1 MKMKRILSTVLAF
14 LMMLGCFVTLASLTV
29 FADGE
34 TTSDSATTKAETIT
48 AAALR
53 QQYATP
59 DAKLIDDAN
68 MQIYAAA
75 YNCQIWCNPYT
86 GEVYFKDTKT
96 GETLASNPY
105 DMSNYNPSDNFS
117 LIGSIVAPQAMSQV
131 LISYKDITG
140 AFYTMN
146 SFTEAAQRGQIQ
158 VKYIKNGA
166 RVEYTMG
173 RLNSL
178 YLLPHWISCGS
189 APDGWIDTL
198 LSLEDDHIYSAGEYN
213 PQTDVENDM
222 YNYLIKP
229 MIEYRN
235 QFEDHDVRDEV
246 EHQIKKLVEWYAW
259 KDHTDKDMQKLYP
272 CLEKG
277 FNILA
282 IDEKNLTSGRQL
294 QLESIIKTYA
304 TKFSYDTL
312 TIIHEKTGYEAK
324 TEITALFRLA
334 VEYTINSDGSL
345 QIRVPGNSIRYDET
359 NFTLE
364 SISLLPYMGAI
375 NSANEGFIFYPD
387 GSGSIIGL
395 DKVYNT
401 SANVSAS
408 IYGYDYS
415 YYSIEGNTKETIT
428 MPVFGSVQTVNY
440 YEASGKTH
448 LTLSE
453 KVLSA
458 TDFSSPTEG
467 SWNFGRIDTKSLI
480 PADFTQAS
488 HKFGFVAIV
497 EEGESM
503 MTLVARSEG
512 ASHSYASVYTSFN
525 PRPKDTYDLADSISV
540 SGNTE
545 WTVVSD
551 KQYSGNF
558 KYRVYLLTDDTVA
571 ASKSITDYF
580 PTTWVG
586 MAKAYRKYLEDTGV
600 ISALEEKDVKTS
612 LPLYIETFGSIKA
625 KTKFLSIPVTSNVA
639 LTTFENVMTMHDE
652 LADKGINN
660 INFKL
665 TGYYNGGLAGSYP
678 SKLKWVRA
686 TGGKSGFRDLL
697 EYAADNEKGSFGVF
711 VDFDFSYATSS
722 SGISLK
728 KNATKTVDGKYSNK
742 KVYNPAYQEYVSY
755 FDICINA
762 NSIATYVDKITAKYS
777 KFKEN
782 NSSLGI
788 SVSTLGGNL
797 NSDFNEDVPTN
808 REKTKTGLVGV
819 FENLQTEYPNSVM
832 SSTGNAYML
841 KYVDHL
847 LGVSIDSN
855 HRFVSTYTVPF
866 TGMILHGY
874 VNFTGNAV
882 NESGDPNYQ
891 ILKSIESGASLYY
904 ILSYANTTYLKEE
917 EDLNKYF
924 SIRYDIWKDQLIEQ
938 YNTINNAIGD
948 LQRYKID
955 NHQFIKGERVLDK
968 VDVEKRNA
976 KLLSD
981 MLDAIENTTNRGY
994 ISKLAEVNSAYSS
1007 GVIEAGESISIC
1019 FDRDRIYA
1027 QAYDILVKH
1036 LTDSQI
1042 SELGLTGGLT
1052 ASIKKSIDT
1061 VIAKY
1066 ETPDAE
1072 VNRNTYTIGSDTY
1085 NFIVNVD
1092 TIEYIPNYN
1101 ITEAEST
1108 EDYTPTEYTIG
1119 DGSIVLVTYKNESQ
1133 TVRFVINYN
1142 LYDITVK
1149 IDGVKRTVGAYSFIR
1164 I

>member
-14 LMMLGCFVTLASLTV
+14 LMMLGCFASLTSLV
-29 FADGE
+29 AFAEGE
-34 TTSDSATTKAETIT
+34 EGDTSATKTEKIT
-48 AAALR
+48 AAALK

-59 DAKLIDDAN
+59 DAKLIDDSN

-75 YNCQIWCNPYT
+75 YDRQIWCNPYT

-96 GETLASNPY
+96 GEILASNPY
-105 DMSNYNPSDNFS
+105 DMSNYNPTENFG
-117 LIGSIVAPQAMSQV
+117 LIGSTVAPQAMSQI

-140 AFYTMN
+140 AFFTMN
-146 SFTEAAQRGQIQ
+146 SYTEAAQRGQIQ
-158 VKYIKNGA
+158 IKYIKNGA

-189 APDGWIDTL
+189 APATWIDEL
-198 LSLEDDHIYSAGEYN
+198 LIRDDDYEYSANEYN
-213 PQTDVENDM
+213 PENDAGNDL
-222 YNYLIKP
+222 YIYLIQP

-235 QFEDHDVRDEV
+235 QFEDDDVREEV

-259 KDHTDKDMQKLYP
+259 KDNTDKEMQKLYP
-272 CLEKG
+272 CLENG
-277 FNILA
+277 FNIFA
-282 IDEKNLTSGRQL
+282 IDEKNLTAGRQL

-312 TIIHEKTGYEAK
+312 AVIHEKTGYEAK
-324 TEITALFRLA
+324 TEISALFRLA

-345 QIRVPGNSIRYDET
+345 QIRVPGNSVRYDET

-364 SISLLPYMGAI
+364 NISLLPYMGAI
-375 NSANEGFIFYPD
+375 NTANEGFIFYPD

-395 DKVYNT
+395 DKFYNN
-401 SANVSAS
+401 AVNVSS
-408 IYGYDYS
+408 NIYGYDYS
-415 YYSIEGNTKETIT
+415 YYSLSGNMREPIT
-428 MPVFGSVQTVNY
+428 MPVFGSVQTVKY
-440 YEASGKTH
+440 YEAPSKTY

-453 KVLSA
+453 QLLGI
-458 TDFSSPTEG
+458 TDFLTPAEG
-467 SWNFGRIDTKSLI
+467 SWNYGRNDTKTLLTE
-480 PADFTQAS
+480 DFSSAS

-512 ASHSYASVYTSFN
+512 ASHSYAGVYTSFN

-558 KYRVYLLTDDTVA
+558 KYRVYLLTDDSVA
-571 ASKSITDYF
+571 ASNSVTDYF
-580 PTTWVG
+580 PTTWIG
-586 MAKAYRKYLEDTGV
+586 MAKAYRNYLEKSGIIT
-600 ISALEEKDVKTS
+600 ALNEENTKDS

-639 LTTFENVMTMHDE
+639 LTTFENIMTMHGE
-652 LADKGINN
+652 LADKGITNV
-660 INFKL
+660 NFKL
-665 TGYYNGGLAGSYP
+665 TGYYNGGLSGTYP
-678 SKLKWVRA
+678 SKLKWVGS

-697 EYAADNEKGSFGVF
+697 EYAADNEKGKFGVF

-762 NSIATYVDKITAKYS
+762 ASIAEYVDEMTAKYS

-788 SVSTLGGNL
+788 SVSTLGGSL
-797 NSDFNEDVPTN
+797 NSDFNEDAPIN
-808 REKTKTGLVGV
+808 REKTKDALINV
-819 FENLQTEYPNSVM
+819 FEKLQTEYPDSVM
-832 SSTGNAYML
+832 SSTGNAYVL

-855 HRFVSTYTVPF
+855 QRFVSTYTVPF

-874 VNFTGNAV
+874 VNFTGTAV
-882 NESGDPNYQ
+882 NESGDPHYQ
-891 ILKSIESGASLYY
+891 ILKSIENGASLYY
-904 ILSYANTTYLKEE
+904 VLSYANTTYLKEDE
-917 EDLNKYF
+917 NFNKYY
-924 SIRYDIWKDQLIEQ
+924 SIRYDIWKDQLINQ
-938 YNTINNAIGD
+938 YNTINGAIGD
-948 LQRYKID
+948 LQLYKID

-968 VDVEKRNA
+968 VDIENRNVR
-976 KLLSD
+976 LLND
-981 MLDAIENTTNRGY
+981 MIKAIENTAEKGY
-994 ISKLAEVNSAYSS
+994 IAKLQEVNNAYEA
-1007 GVIEAGESISIC
+1007 GVIGAGESISIS
-1019 FDRDRIYA
+1019 FDRDSIYS
-1027 QAYDILVKH
+1027 QAYGILVNH
-1036 LTDSQI
+1036 LSDEQI
-1042 SELGLTGGLT
+1042 SQLGLSDGLT
-1052 ASIKKSIDT
+1052 ASIKNSIDAA
-1061 VIAKY
+1061 IAKY
-1066 ETPDAE
+1066 ETPADS
-1072 VNRNTYTIGSDTY
+1072 VNHNTYVIGSDTY
-1085 NFIVNVD
+1085 DFIVNINS
-1092 TIEYIPNYN
+1092 IEYTPNYN
-1101 ITEAEST
+1101 ITDAEST

-1119 DGSIVLVTYKNESQ
+1119 DGSIVMVTYTDGTS